1 MVLMEPLEDFENEN
15 EIKLVIQIIR
25 CSVIIL
31 YLTLVK
37 IQLKDKTYYKSRS
50 IQPGLFT
57 PNY

>member
-15 EIKLVIQIIR
+15 EIKLQIIR
-25 CSVIIL
+25 CSVIIR

-50 IQPGLFT
+50 I
-57 PNY
+57 